1 MQCSGYVKQNQ
12 VDVLFESPSD
22 STGTISI
29 TMLRVVEAVGVFGQ
43 IGITDLPLYPT
54 VHLAMSSVVQSV
66 EQSVSTV
73 MPILFSTAALSVAPE
88 PSVTPVALSVVPKR
102 LVTPVA
108 QYPSPTPSSSTS
120 HQPSAIP
127 QQQEVPS
134 PHETRRKRIPT
145 RKNRSGD
152 VAKWN
157 SFFNQYRTVH
167 ISNVNTTKKV
177 VYLKRGTT
185 GIAGQIIGI
194 CDSLF
199 IAMMTD
205 RALQCLISSSTSCL
219 VSSDVIT
226 DKYFLFP
233 LPNMYIPLNATMKSQ
248 FVSVI
253 SLLEQIQT
261 HVPPRYNHKYKFVV
275 SGVDENDPLPNP
287 SRSFAGD
294 GAVLMQ
300 TLHVTADRFLGRRY
314 NSYFMERIGLLKNRM
329 MMSEDRSQL
338 YATVDLYYNRCVHGL
353 FAPTPFVDTYL
364 KQYEQQLG
372 NGIRI
377 GVHLRMG
384 AGKSD
389 WTDSR
394 QFLTPKRFDT
404 FIGMLKTL
412 IKEQQKKHG
421 SDVPIR
427 IFLSTDSSTMER
439 TMQQMFPELIVTT
452 KGFKRSHV
460 GGVKA
465 TKYGSDSILKAVLDV
480 MLLGKCDY
488 LFLTRRSGFSKIGL
502 YYAEEN
508 TSFRLI

>member
-1 MQCSGYVKQNQ
+1 MQCSGFVKRKP
-12 VDVLFESPSD
+12 VDVKFESPSE
-22 STGTISI
+22 SI
-29 TMLRVVEAVGVFGQ
+29 RTVSIVLLRVVESVSFFGQ
-43 IGITDLPLYPT
+43 MGITDLPLYPT
-54 VHLAMSSVVQSV
+54 VHFKMPSTVQTMG
-66 EQSVSTV
+66 QSVSPAT
-73 MPILFSTAALSVAPE
+73 PILFSTAAPE
-88 PSVTPVALSVVPKR
+88 
-102 LVTPVA
+102 
-108 QYPSPTPSSSTS
+108 
-120 HQPSAIP
+120 PSAIP
-127 QQQEVPS
+127 ETLLATSVVQSLTPSTSSPPSPSPSPQPPTIPQHEVPS
-134 PHETRRKRIPT
+134 PHRTRRKRIPT
-145 RKNRSGD
+145 RKSRSGD

-157 SFFNQYRTVH
+157 AFFNQYRTVH
-167 ISNVNTTKKV
+167 TSNVNTTKKV

-205 RALQCLISSSTSCL
+205 RALQCPISSPTSSL

-226 DKYFLFP
+226 DKYFQFP
-233 LPNMYIPLNATMKSQ
+233 LPNMYIPLNATVKSQ
-248 FVSVI
+248 LVSLV

-261 HVPPRYNHKYKFVV
+261 HVPPRYKHKYKYSV

-287 SRSFAGD
+287 SRSFTGD

-338 YATVDLYYNRCVHGL
+338 YATVDLYYNRCVHTL
-353 FAPTPFVDTYL
+353 FPPTPFLNTYL

-394 QFLTPKRFDT
+394 QFLTTKRFDA

-427 IFLSTDSSTMER
+427 IFLSTDSSAMER
-439 TMQQMFPELIVTT
+439 TMQQMFPEVLVST

-465 TKYGSDSILKAVLDV
+465 TKYDSSSILKAVLDV